1 MQFSDVSDQQDP
13 AYKVYCA
20 AFDVVFDKNDG
31 DIEHIN
37 RLSRESRIVYLLW
50 NFDGEIHN
58 GGFDQ
63 LFFNSLGD
71 YCLEIL
77 GYLEEL
83 GALKSYILLS
93 KAISLFP
100 NSLPANNRQER
111 WSQLNSFSSSSQYQ
125 MEIDQLNSEYWKYED
140 KLNDLLDSYVLAH
153 PHVLL
158 LLN

>member
-1 MQFSDVSDQQDP
+1 M
-13 AYKVYCA
+13 
-20 AFDVVFDKNDG
+20 
-31 DIEHIN
+31 EHIN

-50 NFDGEIHN
+50 NIDGEIHN

-63 LFFNSLGD
+63 LFCNSLGD